1 MVAPSTKARRISPDR
16 GRRMYRRS
24 TAICTGRPDRAR
36 PRTSRKRGATVPQ
49 AGTCAETRRARLLF
63 RDGVALRDVIVED
76 LEELGHDTVALER
89 ELEGAVYEYGRLG
102 LLEGAGQGDADVR
115 VLALAR
121 TVDDASHYRD
131 VQLLDACVLRLP
143 YRHLLTEIA
152 LDLLRHLL
160 EERGGRAPAAGAR
173 RDLRDEVAKAHGL
186 EDLLGDLHLFGPIA
200 ARLGRERDADGV
212 ADAVLEQDGEPG
224 RAGHDA
230 LGAHAGFREP
240 EVERV
245 VGAWR
250 ELSIDVHEV
259 LHARD
264 LGGEDDASMREA
276 GLLGQ
281 LRGLDGALDHGVHGH
296 IACAQRLAQL
306 RVRVHHAREQV
317 LVEAAPVDADAHGLA
332 VVDGHLDD
340 GVEVVVVVLA
350 PDVARIDAVLGEG
363 FGAGGVLREEDVA
376 VVVKIPDHGHLHLL
390 DDLRHGARG
399 LVVVHGDAHQLT
411 ARGVERIDLGHGGG
425 GVGGIGVGHGLDDD
439 GPPAADLDA
448 AHVNGHG
455 LPPLRG
461 THDGGHY
468 TTTMTRVAAG
478 GTARDGA

>member
-1 MVAPSTKARRISPDR
+1 MVAPSTKARRISPGR

-49 AGTCAETRRARLLF
+49 AGTCAETRQALLLL

-76 LEELGHDTVALER
+76 LEELGHDAVALER

-121 TVDDASHYRD
+121 TVDDASHHRD
-131 VQLLDACVLRLP
+131 VQLLDACVLRFP
-143 YRHLLTEIA
+143 HRHLLTEIA

-264 LGGEDDASMREA
+264 LGGEDDAIMREA

-281 LRGLDGALDHGVHGH
+281 LRGLDGALHHGVHGH
-296 IACAQRLAQL
+296 VARAERLAQL
-306 RVRVHHAREQV
+306 RVGVHHAREQV
-317 LVEAAPVDADAHGLA
+317 L
-332 VVDGHLDD
+332 
-340 GVEVVVVVLA
+340 VVVLA

-399 LVVVHGDAHQLT
+399 LVVVHGDAHELA
-411 ARGVERIDLGHGGG
+411 ARGVERIDLGDGGRYVG
-425 GVGGIGVGHGLDDD
+425 GVGVGHGLNDD
-439 GPPAADLDA
+439 GPLAADLDA

-461 THDGGHY
+461 THDEGHY
-468 TTTMTRVAAG
+468 TTAMTRGAAG

>member
-1 MVAPSTKARRISPDR
+1 MVAPSARARRISLGR
-16 GRRMYRRS
+16 GRRMYRCS
-24 TAICTGRPDRAR
+24 VAICTGRPDWARTRA
-36 PRTSRKRGATVPQ
+36 SRKRGATVRQ
-49 AGTCAETRRARLLF
+49 AGTCAEMRRALLLF
-63 RDGVALRDVIVED
+63 RDGVALRDVVVED
-76 LEELGHDTVALER
+76 LEELGHDSVTLER
-89 ELEGAVYEYGRLG
+89 ELESAVYEYGRLG

-121 TVDDASHYRD
+121 TVDDASHHRD

-143 YRHLLTEIA
+143 HRHLLPEIG
-152 LDLLRHLL
+152 LDLLCHLL

-200 ARLGRERDADGV
+200 ARLRRERDADRV
-212 ADAVLEQDGEPG
+212 ADTILEQDGEPG

-230 LGAHAGFREP
+230 FGAHAGFREP
-240 EVERV
+240 EMQGV
-245 VGAWR
+245 VGAR
-250 ELSIDVHEV
+250 RQLAIDVHEV

-264 LGGEDDASMREA
+264 LGGEDDAIVRKA

-296 IACAQRLAQL
+296 VAGAQRLAQL

-350 PDVARIDAVLGEG
+350 TDVARIDAVLGEG
-363 FGAGGVLREEDVA
+363 FGAGGVLGEEHVA
-376 VVVKIPDHGHLHLL
+376 VVVEIADHGHLHLL
-390 DDLRHGARG
+390 DDLRYGARG
-399 LVVVHGDAHQLT
+399 LVVVHGDTHQLT
-411 ARGVERIDLGHGGG
+411 ARGVERIDLGDGGG
-425 GVGGIGVGHGLDDD
+425 YVGGIGVGHGLDDD
-439 GPPAADLDA
+439 GPLAADLDA
-448 AHVNGHG
+448 AHVHGHG

-461 THDGGHY
+461 AHDGGHY
-468 TTTMTRVAAG
+468 TTRAEGPSA
-478 GTARDGA
+478 

>member
-1 MVAPSTKARRISPDR
+1 MVAPSTKARRISPGR

-76 LEELGHDTVALER
+76 LEELGHDAVALER

-121 TVDDASHYRD
+121 TVDDAPHHRD
-131 VQLLDACVLRLP
+131 VQLLDARILRFP
-143 YRHLLTEIA
+143 HRHLLAEVG

-186 EDLLGDLHLFGPIA
+186 EDLLGDLYLFGPIA
-200 ARLGRERDADGV
+200 ARLRRERDADGV
-212 ADAVLEQDGEPG
+212 ADAILEQDGESG
-224 RAGHDA
+224 CAGHDA

-240 EVERV
+240 EMQRV
-245 VGAWR
+245 VGAR
-250 ELSIDVHEV
+250 RQLPIDVHEI

-264 LGGEDDASMREA
+264 LGGEDDAIVRKA

-281 LRGLDGALDHGVHGH
+281 LRGLDGALDHGVHG
-296 IACAQRLAQL
+296 
-306 RVRVHHAREQV
+306 
-317 LVEAAPVDADAHGLA
+317 LVA
-332 VVDGHLDD
+332 
-340 GVEVVVVVLA
+340 
-350 PDVARIDAVLGEG
+350 
-363 FGAGGVLREEDVA
+363 
-376 VVVKIPDHGHLHLL
+376 
-390 DDLRHGARG
+390 
-399 LVVVHGDAHQLT
+399 
-411 ARGVERIDLGHGGG
+411 
-425 GVGGIGVGHGLDDD
+425 
-439 GPPAADLDA
+439 
-448 AHVNGHG
+448 
-455 LPPLRG
+455 
-461 THDGGHY
+461 
-468 TTTMTRVAAG
+468 
-478 GTARDGA
+478 

>member
-1 MVAPSTKARRISPDR
+1 MVAPSTKARRISPGR

-49 AGTCAETRRARLLF
+49 AGTCAETRRALLLL

-76 LEELGHDTVALER
+76 LEELGHDAVTLER
-89 ELEGAVYEYGRLG
+89 ELEGAVYEYGCLG

-121 TVDDASHYRD
+121 TVDDASHHRD
-131 VQLLDACVLRLP
+131 VQLLDACVLRFP
-143 YRHLLTEIA
+143 HRHLLTEIA

-186 EDLLGDLHLFGPIA
+186 EDLLGDLHLFGPIT

-212 ADAVLEQDGEPG
+212 ANAVLEQNGEPG

-264 LGGEDDASMREA
+264 LGGEDDAIVREA
-276 GLLGQ
+276 GLLSQ
-281 LRGLDGALDHGVHGH
+281 LRGLDGA
-296 IACAQRLAQL
+296 
-306 RVRVHHAREQV
+306 
-317 LVEAAPVDADAHGLA
+317 
-332 VVDGHLDD
+332 LDD
-340 GVEVVVVVLA
+340 GVEVVVVVFA

-390 DDLRHGARG
+390 DDLRHGTRS

-425 GVGGIGVGHGLDDD
+425 YVGGISVGHGLDDD
-439 GPPAADLDA
+439 GPLAADLDA
-448 AHVNGHG
+448 AHVHGHG

-461 THDGGHY
+461 THDEGHY
-468 TTTMTRVAAG
+468 TTGIETAGAG
-478 GTARDGA
+478 GSPADEA